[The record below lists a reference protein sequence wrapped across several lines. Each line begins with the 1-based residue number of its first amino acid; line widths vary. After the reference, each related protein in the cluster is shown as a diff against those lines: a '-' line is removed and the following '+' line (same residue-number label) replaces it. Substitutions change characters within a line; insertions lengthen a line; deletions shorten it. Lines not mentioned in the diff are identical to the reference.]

1 MFLESRFSALNT
13 PFHFDWRNRMSLKQQ
28 LTDAMKEAMR
38 NKEKE
43 RLSAVRLILAEVKR
57 IEVDERI
64 EIDDERMLSLLDKM
78 VKQRRD
84 SSAQY
89 ESAGRMELAEVEI
102 AEIAVIQDFLPAALT
117 EAEIEELIQQA
128 IADTGAESMRDM
140 GKVMGVI
147 KPKIQGR
154 ADAGAVSGLV
164 KKALS

>member
-1 MFLESRFSALNT
+1 
-13 PFHFDWRNRMSLKQQ
+13 MSIKQQ
-28 LTDAMKEAMR
+28 LKDAMKDAMR
-38 NKEKE
+38 NKDKE

-84 SSAQY
+84 SITQY

-102 AEIAVIQDFLPAALT
+102 AEIEVIQDFLPAALT
-117 EAEIEELIQQA
+117 DAEIEELIQQA
-128 IADTGAESMRDM
+128 IAETGAESMRDM
-140 GKVMGVI
+140 GKVMGII